1 MRKLKTKSRAKCSEI
16 PVIPSSEIN
25 RSKKCFFIK
34 SFVVSQKGMKN
45 LKQKQ
50 HKKRKVFFKGPFT
63 NDVTRVG
70 EEGVSKINDKK

>member
-45 LKQKQ
+45 LKQMMSP
-50 HKKRKVFFKGPFT
+50 G
-63 NDVTRVG
+63 
-70 EEGVSKINDKK
+70 